1 MRPRFRRMEF
11 PCPECG
17 EARIAGLA
25 DALGARFGLV
35 FVLAIY
41 TLFVDW
47 VFAIGL
53 ALALIHAVATP
64 MNLDCPNC
72 GAKRQGLV
80 FRRLF
85 GAADADHQLRRL

>member
-1 MRPRFRRMEF
+1 MRPRFGRIKF

-17 EARIAGLA
+17 EVRMLGLSE
-25 DALGARFGLV
+25 ALGARFGLV

-41 TLFVDW
+41 TVFVDW

-85 GAADADHQLRRL
+85 GTAETDRQLRRL